1 MATTHLRSARDRPPS
16 ALDDPAHPDFPDPL
30 IDLDDLLSGGPP
42 PDGIPSIDYPL
53 FQPVSEVNWLD
64 DDEPVLSLTIDG
76 QTKAYPI
83 RIMTWHEIV
92 NDRLAAVPVALTYCP
107 LCNSGVAFE
116 RTVLGETTTV
126 KVSGKLYAD
135 NLVMYDRLTESLWPQ
150 LTGRASVGALT
161 GTQLESIP
169 VGAVGWGQFR
179 QEHPDARVL
188 TRSTGHDRDYLTNP
202 YVGYDDPDSEP
213 LFALPTGP
221 DTRLPVK
228 ARVVGVGEGESAV
241 AVPRDLLA
249 EQGVQ
254 HVEVGPDRVVLWH
267 VPGQVSALDTQL
279 IPDGAEIGSV
289 AAFLADVDGQTLDF
303 ARAEDGTFRD
313 RQTGSVWN
321 LFGRA
326 VNGPLSGQRLTAV
339 AHLDTFWFAWA
350 AFEPGTRLV
359 AASRGPTPPPRV
371 SPQRVS
377 QLHERR
383 CLDVRGREVRRV
395 VTARSVDPGRGQT
408 GTTRTV
414 DVPGMHRDEHRIL
427 RLDATHF

>member
-1 MATTHLRSARDRPPS
+1 M
-16 ALDDPAHPDFPDPL
+16 
-30 IDLDDLLSGGPP
+30 IDLDDLLPGGPP

-76 QTKAYPI
+76 KTKAYPI

-92 NDRLAAVPVALTYCP
+92 NDRLAGVPVAVTYCP

-116 RTVLGETTTV
+116 RTVAGETTTF

-169 VGAVGWGQFR
+169 VGAVGWRQFR
-179 QEHPDARVL
+179 EEHPDGQVL
-188 TRSTGHDRDYLTNP
+188 SRTTGHDREYLANP
-202 YVGYDDPDSEP
+202 YVGYDDPGSEP
-213 LFALPTGP
+213 LFALPADP

-228 ARVVGVGEGESAV
+228 ARVVGVGEGKDALAMSRE
-241 AVPRDLLA
+241 LLA
-249 EQGVQ
+249 DRGVQ
-254 HVEVGPDRVVLWH
+254 HVDVGPDRVVLWH
-267 VPGQVSALDTQL
+267 VPGQVSALDTRE

-289 AAFLADVDGQTLDF
+289 AAFAAEAGGTSLDF
-303 ARAEDGTFRD
+303 TRVGDGRFRD

-326 VNGPLSGQRLTAV
+326 LSGPLAGDQLTAV
-339 AHLDTFWFAWA
+339 EHLDTFWFAWA
-350 AFEPGTRLV
+350 AFQPETRLV
-359 AASRGPTPPPRV
+359 PAP
-371 SPQRVS
+371 
-377 QLHERR
+377 
-383 CLDVRGREVRRV
+383 
-395 VTARSVDPGRGQT
+395 
-408 GTTRTV
+408 
-414 DVPGMHRDEHRIL
+414 
-427 RLDATHF
+427 